1 VTETSD
7 IVSVLEPILEQKRI
21 PRQDGEQQ
29 PAERGFFEG
38 TEPGTDERTRILS
51 LLGPTPVL
59 IDDLVRL
66 SKGSP
71 SLVRMVLLELEIA
84 GRIERHGGGLVSL
97 A

>member
-1 VTETSD
+1 MT
-7 IVSVLEPILEQKRI
+7 
-21 PRQDGEQQ
+21 
-29 PAERGFFEG
+29 
-38 TEPGTDERTRILS
+38 GTDERTRILG